1 MISSDR
7 VLRHTPPV
15 NTVQWM
21 ITPQAVYAVLLESTM
36 RSTAPL
42 PYWKLPGAVQLVPRL
57 RAAQAHVDLLNA
69 TLDRLIAAAREQL
82 QRDEVQGAGRQQ
94 QQQEVRACVRWCC
107 AMDEATRG
115 CSLDWS
121 QCAREVVN

>member
-1 MISSDR
+1 
-7 VLRHTPPV
+7 
-15 NTVQWM
+15 
-21 ITPQAVYAVLLESTM
+21 M

-82 QRDEVQGAGRQQ
+82 QREEGEGAGQQ
-94 QQQEVRACVRWCC
+94 QQQQVRAC
-107 AMDEATRG
+107 
-115 CSLDWS
+115 
-121 QCAREVVN
+121 ARALVPLHG